1 MLGDE
6 HVARKAKRGKEGLED
21 DRTRHIDFGTAV
33 RAYRQVGTEL
43 RRQGL
48 NESADRFAYR
58 AQLCQRV
65 VLRRQHR
72 YLRYL
77 GSLFLDLIAG
87 YGYRPLRS
95 LFAYIL
101 MVGGF
106 AIAYYLLGANVNPA
120 LSAHDAIVFSITSF
134 HGRGFSPGANI
145 TLHNP
150 LTTLAAAEAVVG
162 LLIEITFIATFTQRF
177 FVR

>member
-1 MLGDE
+1 
-6 HVARKAKRGKEGLED
+6 
-21 DRTRHIDFGTAV
+21 
-33 RAYRQVGTEL
+33 L